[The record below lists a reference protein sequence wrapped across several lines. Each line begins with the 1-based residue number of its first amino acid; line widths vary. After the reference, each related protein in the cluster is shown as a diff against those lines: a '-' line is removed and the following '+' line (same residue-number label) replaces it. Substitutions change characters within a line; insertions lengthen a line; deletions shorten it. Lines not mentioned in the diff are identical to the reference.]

1 MEGKKFKHKY
11 LSYLTCEVVAETRRG
26 YKVLETQTFSG
37 RKKKPKT
44 KTASYYNVDFDKQ
57 RGVWEEI
64 TK

>member
-11 LSYLTCEVVAETRRG
+11 LSYLTCEIVERTRKG

-37 RKKKPKT
+37 RKKPKT
-44 KTASYYNVDFDKQ
+44 KTAYYFNVDFDKQ

-64 TK
+64 NE

>member
-1 MEGKKFKHKY
+1 MEGKKFKHKF
-11 LSYLTCEVVAETRRG
+11 LSSLTCEVMAETRGG

-37 RKKKPKT
+37 RKKPKT
-44 KTASYYNVDFDKQ
+44 KTAYYFNVDFDKQ

>member
-37 RKKKPKT
+37 RKKPKT
-44 KTASYYNVDFDKQ
+44 KTAF
-57 RGVWEEI
+57 I
-64 TK
+64 TTLILTNSVEYGKK